1 MPAKTDVT
9 IFFHSRRSFTR
20 SFKILIWFLDL
31 VVAFLVWITLV
42 FKATP
47 RNFWAGLRTNS
58 TWKSRLL
65 IGSIQLVALALET
78 NRQLRLIV
86 RDSCLCTICRV
97 VERVV
102 VVGRSTTNLRTFSS
116 IASTTPLSLQFAASV
131 ENISNCFCLV
141 FYPVFPNCFIQSI
154 IKIILSERSWVTTFL
169 LGSLC

>member
-20 SFKILIWFLDL
+20 SFKILIWFVDL

-47 RNFWAGLRTNS
+47 RNFWAGLLTNS

-86 RDSCLCTICRV
+86 RVSCLCTICRV

-102 VVGRSTTNLRTFSS
+102 VVGSTTNLRTFSS

-131 ENISNCFCLV
+131 NNFSNCFCLV
-141 FYPVFPNCFIQSI
+141 FNPVFPNCFIQSI
-154 IKIILSERSWVTTFL
+154 IKIFLSERSWVTTFL